1 MAEHFCERF
10 FYPEVKYPKCDDMI
24 PASGR
29 CIRDWRCPYQ
39 LNLNNEEHAILD
51 NLRIVKLQN
60 AEILKQNTQILNELA
75 LQQLQKLK

>member
-10 FYPEVKYPKCDDMI
+10 FYPEVKYPKCDNMI

-29 CIRDWRCPYQ
+29 CTRDWRCPYQ

-51 NLRIVKLQN
+51 NMRIVKAQN
-60 AEILKQNTQILNELA
+60 ATILEQNEKILFELCG
-75 LQQLQKLK
+75 LQKTK

>member
-10 FYPEVKYPKCDDMI
+10 FYPEVKYPKCDNMI

-29 CIRDWRCPYQ
+29 CTRDWRCPYQ

-51 NLRIVKLQN
+51 NLRIVKAQN
-60 AEILKQNTQILNELA
+60 ATILEQNEKILFELCG
-75 LQQLQKLK
+75 LQKTK